1 MNTNK
6 SLFRNLIAIPIC
18 LKFTLPYKYKTA
30 LSPRPS
36 FNPSYFHFV
45 GFSESYMG
53 CLIHLLHLQSTLL
66 LLLLTIHQLPLLVKN
81 PTPVREMHNA
91 AIFRRPYTRIDAVL
105 ATRKKRE
112 GREGFFEGEVVDYE
126 TV

>member
-1 MNTNK
+1 
-6 SLFRNLIAIPIC
+6 
-18 LKFTLPYKYKTA
+18 
-30 LSPRPS
+30 
-36 FNPSYFHFV
+36 
-45 GFSESYMG
+45 MG
-53 CLIHLLHLQSTLL
+53 CLIHLLHLQST
-66 LLLLTIHQLPLLVKN
+66 LLLTIHQLPLLVKN

-112 GREGFFEGEVVDYE
+112 GRERFFEGEVVDYE